1 MSANTRWKQI
11 ADALQSEIESGH
23 LMPGE
28 RLPSEIALAKQWTV
42 CRMTAHRA
50 MDELQ
55 RQGLVVR
62 KRRSGTVVA
71 GVRPLRQAV
80 QDASVAVLAFST
92 DDFPS
97 ASYLRGVRDGLP
109 DDFDVLL
116 CDTGEDPVREAKFL
130 RRLHRRVDG
139 IIIMPT
145 CAPENNAL
153 LRRILESEVPMV
165 CIDRA
170 PAGLEIPA
178 LVTDNYGSSLEALRA
193 LTAKGH
199 RRIAHFTDRKP
210 DVAPIDERQEA
221 FLQALREV
229 GEAEP
234 ERWVRRFTS
243 FATATREQYHEQ
255 MYLDVHDAL
264 FTLLHAPEPPTAV
277 FCLQDVYLISVLKA
291 AAHMGVRVPEDL
303 EVVAFSDFPPQML
316 GIPSTTHRLVQQAY
330 EMGYKAG
337 NGLSLYL
344 QGGPE
349 EIMESLSARVPARY
363 VQACAEGDKVG
374 V

>member
-1 MSANTRWKQI
+1 MSANIRWKQI

-23 LMPGE
+23 LVPGE

-71 GVRPLRQAV
+71 GVRSQRQAV
-80 QDASVAVLAFST
+80 QDITVAVLAFST

-116 CDTGEDPVREAKFL
+116 CDTGEAPVREAKFL
-130 RRLHRRVDG
+130 RRLQRRVDG

-145 CAPENNAL
+145 CAPENTPL
-153 LRRILESEVPMV
+153 LRRIAQSGVPVV
-165 CIDRA
+165 CIDRT
-170 PAGLEIPA
+170 PAGLEVPA
-178 LVTDNYGSSLEALRA
+178 LVTDNYGSTLAALRV

-199 RRIAHFTDRKP
+199 RRIAHFTDRRNG
-210 DVAPIDERQEA
+210 VAPVEERCQA
-221 FLQALREV
+221 FLEALREV
-229 GEAEP
+229 GEPEP
-234 ERWVRRFTS
+234 EHWVRKFTS

-264 FTLLHAPEPPTAV
+264 FTLLHSPEPPTAV
-277 FCLQDVYLISVLKA
+277 FCLQDVYLFSVLKA
-291 AAHMGVRVPEDL
+291 AADMGVRVPEDL
-303 EVVAFSDFPPQML
+303 EVIAFSDFPPPMHPIS
-316 GIPSTTHRLVQQAY
+316 GRAHRLVQQAY
-330 EMGYKAG
+330 ELGYKAG

-349 EIMESLSARVPARY
+349 EIMETLSTRVPAKH
-363 VQACAEGDKVG
+363 VTVSD
-374 V
+374 